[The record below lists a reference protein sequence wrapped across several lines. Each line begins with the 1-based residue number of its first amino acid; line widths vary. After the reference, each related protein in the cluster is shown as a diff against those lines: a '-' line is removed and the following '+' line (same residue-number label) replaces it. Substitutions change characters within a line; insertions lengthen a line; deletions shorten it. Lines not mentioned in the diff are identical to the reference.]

1 MGRALSLLRRRLT
14 DSWCPIGIGRSPV
27 RGIIQS
33 YLCSFEYAWPISGA
47 RENKIE
53 GHQLQQTAVSVA
65 DKHYVQAGD
74 IH

>member
-1 MGRALSLLRRRLT
+1 M
-14 DSWCPIGIGRSPV
+14 GIGRSPV

-33 YLCSFEYAWPISGA
+33 YFCSFKYAWPISGA

-74 IH
+74 IHSPREVLSSVAIKSSRSL